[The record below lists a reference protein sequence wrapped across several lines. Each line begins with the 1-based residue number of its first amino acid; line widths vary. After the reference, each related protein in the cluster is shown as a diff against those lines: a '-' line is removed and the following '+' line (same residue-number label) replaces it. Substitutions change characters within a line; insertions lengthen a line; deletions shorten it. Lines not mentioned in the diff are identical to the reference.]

1 MAIEGPLRELGIHD
15 VFQLL
20 DLSRKTGMLRVTS
33 ELRDDEGIV
42 IFEAGRVVQA
52 SVRSNPMSLE
62 DMLLRSGRVTETDL
76 ERARA
81 MRSGNGKGR
90 SLGDHLVQCGAL
102 SRKELERQM
111 RLQIESVVFE
121 LMSWREGFFSFEE
134 LSQEDLPAAPEFH
147 VSTESLL
154 MEGARRIDEWSRIA
168 DKIPSLTVVPTLA
181 PVDEAHP
188 SQIDLLPEEWAVLT
202 MIDGKRDLRAIATV
216 LGRAEFDIAKVV
228 YGLVTT
234 GVVEMRT
241 APDRRHSESQ
251 RAASEWNERLDRAR
265 RALDA
270 GDASDALSAAAA
282 VRAADPTR
290 TDARLLVASA
300 LTQLK
305 RHGEALDEL
314 RRAARADPRSPE
326 VHREL
331 GFAAARSG
339 DFATALASW
348 EAYLQGANGNAAD
361 ERVRVAAEAARRL
374 VSAMDGDGRE

>member
-42 IFEAGRVVQA
+42 VFESGRVVQA
-52 SVRSNPMSLE
+52 SIRSNPMSLE
-62 DMLLRSGRVTETDL
+62 EMLLRSGRVTETDI
-76 ERARA
+76 ERARV
-81 MRSGNGKGR
+81 MRSGNGRAHG
-90 SLGDHLVQCGAL
+90 LGEHLVQCGAL

-134 LSQEDLPAAPEFH
+134 RTPDELPATPEIR

-168 DKIPSLTVVPTLA
+168 DKIPSLSVVPTLA
-181 PVDEAHP
+181 PVDDGHP
-188 SQIDLLPEEWAVLT
+188 TQIDLLPDEWEVLT

-234 GVVEMRT
+234 GVVEVRSPERRT
-241 APDRRHSESQ
+241 SGGH
-251 RAASEWNERLDRAR
+251 RAAGEWTERLESAR
-265 RALDA
+265 RSLAAGQADEALA
-270 GDASDALSAAAA
+270 AAAA

-290 TDARLLVASA
+290 TDARLLVARA
-300 LTQLK
+300 LT
-305 RHGEALDEL
+305 RMRRYGEAVDEL
-314 RRAARADPRSPE
+314 RRALRADPRAPE

-331 GFAAARSG
+331 GFAAARVG

-348 EAYLQGANGNAAD
+348 DEYLRTAGPGPIPD
-361 ERVRVAAEAARRL
+361 RVRAAANAIRQL
-374 VSAMDGDGRE
+374 VTELDATDDE